1 MTRAIQDST
10 FTAGDVRLSE
20 MAPMDSL
27 REILRRSLENENGQ
41 GLTEYA
47 LVLLLVSIVLIAGL
61 MALGADIDG
70 LLQTVIDAFP

>member
-10 FTAGDVRLSE
+10 FTAGDVPLSE

-27 REILRRSLENENGQ
+27 RETLRRSLENENGQ